1 MKNPVIFIIS
11 IFTANLL
18 TADRIDDAKT
28 KIKSGDFAEASGYI
42 ASHLIENPGD
52 ARAYTY
58 KCISDVG
65 IFFEDTLPNYL
76 ISNFNANSPE
86 TLESFDYDP
95 TKQEIEPT
103 EIQLTTSGD
112 GMNSVIGYWLY
123 YPEIKSPL
131 EDLTDSTSYRTASIF
146 DMSTES
152 QSKSVFNP
160 NSDGYFYPS
169 NDDSAISFTYKKS
182 NPKQVNFEIDTM
194 YGTGNIKIYLN
205 GSEIGEIYDN
215 SYILYKNVRS
225 DMYGSQIY
233 GSGTIPLYLHFE
245 DKVSFVSEP
254 NYTGSSSGPGIKP
267 SYAYDYNEPEQG
279 IAYNISY
286 PNLGNATTID
296 DILAVLKRKELP
308 VRELLETLIS
318 NLDNFNIGDE
328 VIVDSQFY
336 AGENTE
342 TSIDP
347 LTGLPILDPLT
358 GIDPLTG
365 LPILDPLTGF
375 PIGADTYDDIIIQ
388 YWDAL
393 ALKSI
398 LGIIESSLGISDQYD
413 IGINY
418 SYDDLSGLD
427 TIESAKSFLST
438 FTNFLEANPSRIG
451 DQLSAAT
458 DLEASLSGLKESLSS
473 IWTRGALFANDADYL
488 IEPSEYSEPGELA
501 DLNTSIDSL
510 IQSIDGFDNFSNLT
524 GKSDGGFK
532 YSLAP
537 VLGQSPFAL
546 KQAIIDLENSQDASD
561 EVSNS
566 RQIELM
572 KQYGLVSDLLPASFE
587 GNILA
592 IYNSNGSLHKTISV
606 SSDDFDPFS
615 GELDSYNNDNGMG
628 GDFIFDMYDS
638 TTLSYEEP
646 FKGTWQNVNY
656 MSGTSAG
663 TFYYYNSLL
672 DMNSNGIIDRLELEV
687 TSGDPAG
694 GGNKLSYPDDLS
706 AASISAAQSTFVT
719 FLPDSLTGN
728 IVIYKG
734 GISGDNSLTA
744 VTAVYY
750 LTENDAL
757 SVTDETAY
765 GFGFFYSSYK
775 YRYENGTEY
784 FSSNDGNNLSGS
796 FIFNNEYSGLVYES
810 GSNVDNSAAPLDFII
825 YPGHIDLDNDGLAD
839 AEELKLEILPD
850 FDSGGNYVLPSSAE
864 IQLAIAEYT
873 PPSHGDDDDENGSN
887 PTNALALTDNDND
900 NMPDSLENRFGG
912 NPNDGTDAGN
922 TLNVLLNSVYTIN
935 QIRDLR
941 PGSTMIEVVD
951 GYAQLGLTL
960 QESYDLNN
968 WVNVSVPITID
979 PIQADSGTVFYRF
992 KLD

>member
-11 IFTANLL
+11 IFTVHLL
-18 TADRIDDAKT
+18 TADLIDDAKT

-42 ASHLIENPGD
+42 ASYLSDNPGD

-76 ISNFNANSPE
+76 ISNFNANSPK

-112 GMNSVIGYWLY
+112 GMNSVIGYWLH

-131 EDLTDSTSYRTASIF
+131 EDPTDSTSYRTASIF
-146 DMSTES
+146 DMRIES
-152 QSKSVFNP
+152 ENKSVFNA
-160 NSDGYFYPS
+160 NNDGYFYPS
-169 NDDSAISFTYKKS
+169 NDDSAISFTYKKP

-194 YGTGNIKIYLN
+194 YGSGNIKIYLN
-205 GSEIGEIYDN
+205 GSEIGEIYDY
-215 SYILYKNVRS
+215 SYTLYKNVRS
-225 DMYGSQIY
+225 DMYGSQIS
-233 GSGTIPLYLHFE
+233 GSQTIPLYLHNE
-245 DKVSFVSEP
+245 DIVSFVSEP

-296 DILAVLKRKELP
+296 DILAVIKRKELP

-318 NLDNFNIGDE
+318 NLDNFNFGDE

-336 AGENTE
+336 AGDNTE

-347 LTGLPILDPLT
+347 LTGFPI
-358 GIDPLTG
+358 I
-365 LPILDPLTGF
+365 DPLTGF

-438 FTNFLEANPSRIG
+438 FTNFLEANPSRIS
-451 DQLSAAT
+451 DQSSAAT

-473 IWTRGALFANDADYL
+473 IWTRGALAANDADYL
-488 IEPSEYSEPGELA
+488 IERSGYSEPGELA
-501 DLNTSIDSL
+501 DLNVSIDSL

-537 VLGQSPFAL
+537 VVGQSPFAF
-546 KQAIIDLENSQDASD
+546 KQAIIDSENSLNASGEIPD
-561 EVSNS
+561 S
-566 RQIELM
+566 RQIELI
-572 KQYGLVSDLLPASFE
+572 KQYGLASDLLPASFE

-615 GELDSYNNDNGMG
+615 GELGRLNDNGMYGMYGMG
-628 GDFIFDMYDS
+628 GDYIFDMYDDI
-638 TTLSYEEP
+638 TLSHEEL
-646 FKGTWQNVNY
+646 FKGTWQNESNMY
-656 MSGTSAG
+656 GTTTNG

-672 DMNSNGIIDRLELEV
+672 DMNSNGMIDRIEL
-687 TSGDPAG
+687 TNSNGDPTG
-694 GGNKLSYPDDLS
+694 DGNTLSYPSNLT
-706 AASISAAQSTFVT
+706 AASISGAQSTFET
-719 FLPDSLTGN
+719 FQPSVLRGN
-728 IVIYKG
+728 IIIERSSGLNWG
-734 GISGDNSLTA
+734 GGSKIAYSYISS
-744 VTAVYY
+744 
-750 LTENDAL
+750 NDAITV
-757 SVTDETAY
+757 SSDGSGQKNYRT
-765 GFGFFYSSYK
+765 YSYN
-775 YRYENGTEY
+775 YENGKEY
-784 FSSNDGNNLSGS
+784 AEGNENYYS
-796 FIFNNEYSGLVYES
+796 FIFNDNYSGFGLES
-810 GSNVDNSAAPLDFII
+810 GAHSTTEVIDFIM
-825 YPGHIDLDNDGLAD
+825 YPAYIDLDNDGIAD
-839 AEELKLEILPD
+839 GEEIKMEIIPD
-850 FDSGGNYVLPSSAE
+850 VYVGSNYALPSSSE
-864 IQLAIAEYT
+864 IQSAIAEYT
-873 PPSHGDDDDENGSN
+873 PPSHGEDDDETGNN

-900 NMPDSLENRFGG
+900 NMPDSLENKFGG
-912 NPNDGTDAGN
+912 NPNDGTDAGS
-922 TLNVLLNSVYTIN
+922 TLNVLLNSVYTLN

-979 PIQADSGTVFYRF
+979 PIQADSGTAFYRF

>member
-11 IFTANLL
+11 IFTVHLI
-18 TADRIDDAKT
+18 TADLIDDAKT

-42 ASHLIENPGD
+42 ASYLSDNPGD

-76 ISNFNANSPE
+76 ISNFNANSPK

-131 EDLTDSTSYRTASIF
+131 EDPTDSTSYRTASIF
-146 DMSTES
+146 DMRIES
-152 QSKSVFNP
+152 ENKSVFNA
-160 NSDGYFYPS
+160 NNDGYFYPS
-169 NDDSAISFTYKKS
+169 NDDSAISFTYKKH

-194 YGTGNIKIYLN
+194 YGSGNIKIYLN
-205 GSEIGEIYDN
+205 GSEIGEIYDY
-215 SYILYKNVRS
+215 SYTLYKNVRS
-225 DMYGSQIY
+225 DMYGSQIS
-233 GSGTIPLYLHFE
+233 GSQTIPLYLHNE
-245 DKVSFVSEP
+245 DIVSFVSEP

-318 NLDNFNIGDE
+318 NLDNFNFGDE

-336 AGENTE
+336 AGDNTE
-342 TSIDP
+342 TSI
-347 LTGLPILDPLT
+347 
-358 GIDPLTG
+358 
-365 LPILDPLTGF
+365 DPLTGF

-438 FTNFLEANPSRIG
+438 FTNFLEANPSRIS
-451 DQLSAAT
+451 DQSSAAT

-473 IWTRGALFANDADYL
+473 IWTRGALAANDADYL

-537 VLGQSPFAL
+537 VLGQSPFAF
-546 KQAIIDLENSQDASD
+546 KQAIIDSENSLNVDGTIPGS
-561 EVSNS
+561 S
-566 RQIELM
+566 QIKLM

-587 GNILA
+587 GHILA

-615 GELDSYNNDNGMG
+615 GELGRLNDNGMYG
-628 GDFIFDMYDS
+628 MGSDYIFDMYDDI
-638 TTLSYEEP
+638 TLSHEEP
-646 FKGTWQNVNY
+646 FKGTWHNESNMY
-656 MSGTSAG
+656 GTTTNG

-672 DMNSNGIIDRLELEV
+672 DMNNNGLIDRLELED
-687 TSGDPAG
+687 TSGDPTG
-694 GGNKLSYPDDLS
+694 GGNTLSYPSNLS
-706 AASISAAQSTFVT
+706 AASISAAQSTFET
-719 FLPDSLTGN
+719 FLPSELIGN
-728 IVIYKG
+728 IMIGRLPILGYD
-734 GISGDNSLTA
+734 GISYNVNG
-744 VTAVYY
+744 
-750 LTENDAL
+750 
-757 SVTDETAY
+757 
-765 GFGFFYSSYK
+765 YSKSIFTSTV
-775 YRYENGTEY
+775 RC
-784 FSSNDGNNLSGS
+784 SSCLC
-796 FIFNNEYSGLVYES
+796 INE
-810 GSNVDNSAAPLDFII
+810 
-825 YPGHIDLDNDGLAD
+825 
-839 AEELKLEILPD
+839 
-850 FDSGGNYVLPSSAE
+850 
-864 IQLAIAEYT
+864 
-873 PPSHGDDDDENGSN
+873 
-887 PTNALALTDNDND
+887 
-900 NMPDSLENRFGG
+900 
-912 NPNDGTDAGN
+912 
-922 TLNVLLNSVYTIN
+922 
-935 QIRDLR
+935 
-941 PGSTMIEVVD
+941 
-951 GYAQLGLTL
+951 
-960 QESYDLNN
+960 
-968 WVNVSVPITID
+968 
-979 PIQADSGTVFYRF
+979 
-992 KLD
+992 